1 MKLQE
6 RDYDDVLRR
15 ALRAAAES
23 VEPAAD
29 GLERIRG
36 RVSTRHASPFML
48 LSEFVEYWF
57 RQLPLWLESGTRAA
71 RSALSRLGAGP
82 RAAAHR
88 TQPAPTGWRARL
100 RPAFTRLGPAASWL
114 KPVLAV
120 GGAVGI
126 VVAGVF
132 TLGQVQQAIT
142 PTNQIS
148 RQNAP
153 HHKPSGPVSA
163 VVVTP
168 SQPATSPP
176 AAYIPSAAATTCSP
190 SPKAR
195 AAPKTSATPT
205 PTVSSTPTP
214 SASITPTPTPSYS
227 DTYPSGH
234 GTHAGKAAGTDK
246 LMSCSSALAT
256 STAAKAS

>member
-1 MKLQE
+1 MTSQE
-6 RDYDDVLRR
+6 RDYDDILRR
-15 ALRAAAES
+15 ALRAAGES

-120 GGAVGI
+120 GGAVG
-126 VVAGVF
+126 VLGGV
-132 TLGQVQQAIT
+132 TVGSVEEPELDDVG
-142 PTNQIS
+142 
-148 RQNAP
+148 
-153 HHKPSGPVSA
+153 SGPSCIGEVLFAAA
-163 VVVTP
+163 VT
-168 SQPATSPP
+168 
-176 AAYIPSAAATTCSP
+176 SAARTSWR
-190 SPKAR
+190 R
-195 AAPKTSATPT
+195 ASRRAMRR
-205 PTVSSTPTP
+205 
-214 SASITPTPTPSYS
+214 
-227 DTYPSGH
+227 GWRF
-234 GTHAGKAAGTDK
+234 AAIHSRS
-246 LMSCSSALAT
+246 LWRVHFQP
-256 STAAKAS
+256 